1 LSKGEHVRGKSLK
14 FALLLVALL
23 ALAAAGCGGGNETSG
38 TTGGTEGGG
47 GEGGTLV
54 FASAADPVA
63 LDGILVSDGESSRV
77 IEQIFETLIDLKP
90 GTTDLEPGLAESWEP
105 NADAT
110 AYTFHLRQGVKF
122 QDGTDFNADA
132 VCFNFDRW
140 YNFKGSFQ
148 NPSATYY
155 WQVIFGGFKTYNP
168 DSGAPKDSLYK
179 SCEVTDANTAVIT
192 LTKPSASFLAG
203 LTLTPFS
210 IGSPTALKQYKA
222 DEGNVDADGIFHP
235 TGTYSTE
242 HPVGTGP
249 FQFDSWTRGDK
260 LVLKRF
266 DGYWGKT
273 SDNPTE
279 FNGTGAKLDQLIFK
293 PISDNAARLQALQ
306 SGDVMGYDLVEPQD
320 IPTIQ
325 GDSNLQILDRPA
337 FNVGYVGFNISIPPT
352 DDPEVRKAI
361 AYGLDRQGVID
372 SFYAGRGEVA
382 KEFMPP
388 SLFGYADDVTEYT
401 YDPEKSKQILQDA
414 GYTLPVKL
422 EGWFPTDVSRPYMPD
437 PKRNFEAFAA
447 SLEKAGFKV
456 TPHSAPWS
464 PDYLGRSDEGKL
476 GNLYLLG
483 WTGDF
488 GDPDDFIG
496 VFFQSP
502 QKQWGTTDSNE
513 LNPVMDILDQAE
525 TETDQAKRTE
535 LYQEAN
541 RQIMDI
547 LPGVPYAHNKPAL
560 AFIQGIDGYVP
571 SPVDL
576 QSFATVSLNK

>member
-1 LSKGEHVRGKSLK
+1 VRGNSLK
-14 FALLLVALL
+14 YTLLLVALL
-23 ALAAAGCGGGNETSG
+23 ALAAAGCGGGGGGAG
-38 TTGGTEGGG
+38 TTGGEETSAAT
-47 GEGGTLV
+47 GGTLV
-54 FASAADPVA
+54 FGSAADPVA

-77 IEQIFETLIDLKP
+77 IEQIFETLVDLKP
-90 GTTDLEPGLAESWEP
+90 GTTDVEPGLAESWDV
-105 NADAT
+105 NDDAT

-132 VCFNFDRW
+132 VCFNFNRW

-155 WQVIFGGFKTYNP
+155 WQVIFGGFATYNP
-168 DSGAPKDSLYK
+168 NSGAPKDSLFK
-179 SCEVTDANTAVIT
+179 SCEATDANTAVIT

-210 IGSPTALKQYKA
+210 IGSPTALKQFDA
-222 DEGNVDADGIFHP
+222 DKGSVDADGIFHP

-242 HPVGTGP
+242 HPIGTGP
-249 FQFDSWTRGDK
+249 FKFKSWTRGDR
-260 LVLKRF
+260 LVLERY
-266 DGYWGKT
+266 DDYWGKT

-293 PISDNAARLQALQ
+293 PIADNAARLQALQ
-306 SGDVMGYDLVEPQD
+306 SGDIMGYDLVEPQD

-325 GDSNLQILDRPA
+325 GDPNLQILDRPA
-337 FNVGYVGFNISIPPT
+337 FNVGYVGFNLSIPPT
-352 DDPEVRKAI
+352 DDPKVRQAI

-388 SLFGYADDVTEYT
+388 SLFGYADDVQEYT

-422 EGWFPTDVSRPYMPD
+422 DGWFPTDVSRPYMPD

-447 SLEKAGFKV
+447 SLEKSGFKV
-456 TPHSAPWS
+456 VPHSAPWS

-496 VFFQSP
+496 VFFQTP
-502 QKQWGTTDSNE
+502 QKQWGTTGNNE
-513 LNPVMDILDQAE
+513 MKPVMEILDQAE
-525 TETDQAKRTE
+525 TETDEAKRTE

-541 RQIMDI
+541 RQIMQL
-547 LPGVPYAHNKPAL
+547 LPGVPYAHNKPAV
-560 AFIQGIDGYVP
+560 AFIKGVEGYVP